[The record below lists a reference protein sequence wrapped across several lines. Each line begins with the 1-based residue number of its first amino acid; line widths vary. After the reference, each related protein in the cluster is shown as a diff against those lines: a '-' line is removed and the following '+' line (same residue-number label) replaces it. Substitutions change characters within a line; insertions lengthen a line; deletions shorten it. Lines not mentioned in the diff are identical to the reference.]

1 MPARKPAITGLPS
14 GILDDIVKLGIKG
27 VTQAVKTT
35 KANKQGVKGLAPS
48 VKKGIKNQG
57 ALSYKTNIRR
67 GANSMGTKIKKGK

>member
-27 VTQAVKTT
+27 VAGAVKTT
-35 KANKQGVKGLAPS
+35 RANKALANTAPS
-48 VKKGIKNQG
+48 AKKALKNQG